1 MVDSDLQEFNMKQL
15 EFRFYDLH
23 PEQLEL
29 PLVYE
34 SASTPINTF
43 SISDFTY
50 SGALTLS
57 SASLYPN
64 INKMTVYTSGFD
76 LVLTEH
82 PNVLRRLMYK
92 MLGVEW
98 RVEKN

>member
-57 SASLYPN
+57 STYPS
-64 INKMTVYTSGFD
+64 INKMTLYTSGFD

-98 RVEKN
+98 RVENK

>member
-1 MVDSDLQEFNMKQL
+1 MKQL

-29 PLVYE
+29 PLAHEYT
-34 SASTPINTF
+34 SAPINTI

-57 SASLYPN
+57 STYPS
-64 INKMTVYTSGFD
+64 INKMTLYTSGFD